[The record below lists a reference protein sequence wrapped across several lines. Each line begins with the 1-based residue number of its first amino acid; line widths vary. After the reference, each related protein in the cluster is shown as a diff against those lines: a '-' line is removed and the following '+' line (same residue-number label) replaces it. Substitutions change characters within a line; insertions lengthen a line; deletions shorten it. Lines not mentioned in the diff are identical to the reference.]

1 MNDLVSTAVVCLIVS
16 AVHVTADLGGSS
28 LLGYIKVYSPGTG
41 FPKYMG
47 CYLDDSSR
55 MIGAGWLEEEAMTH
69 GMCFKLCSRGRHKYA
84 GLQGYTHCLCGD
96 SVNIVRY
103 PKKPESDC
111 NQPCKGNTSE
121 ICGGDWRN
129 SLYRLF

>member
-1 MNDLVSTAVVCLIVS
+1 MNVLVSTAVVCLI
-16 AVHVTADLGGSS
+16 VHVTADLGGSS

-47 CYLDDSSR
+47 CYLDDVNR
-55 MIGAGWLEEEAMTH
+55 MLGADWHHGYTMTP
-69 GMCFKLCSRGRHKYA
+69 GLCFKLCSRGGHKYA
-84 GLQGYTHCLCGD
+84 GLQGYIYCFCGD
-96 SVNIVRY
+96 SINIIRY

-111 NQPCKGNTSE
+111 NRPCKGNTSE
-121 ICGGDWRN
+121 ICGGRLRN